1 MEDEKPL
8 SPLTVTSV
16 ERNQL
21 LEDHSLIS
29 NMTQSLE
36 REERTRKVGI
46 PMKARIKETEK
57 MLISSISIWVN

>member
-1 MEDEKPL
+1 MEDETLLP
-8 SPLTVTSV
+8 SLTVTSV

-21 LEDHSLIS
+21 LEDHSLVS

-46 PMKARIKETEK
+46 PMKARNNETEK
-57 MLISSISIWVN
+57 MLISSSVFG